1 MKKPPSLRV
10 HTLILGGGLSGLSAA
25 CHLEKAG
32 FTDYLLVEKNSF
44 FGGLC
49 ASEEINGFTF
59 DLSGHLLHLHDPY
72 AKTLVRQLLGKNMH
86 RLQRRAFIDMA
97 ETLVPYPFQANL
109 WALPPE
115 IKQECLLGAQQAA
128 RTRGKRNPADFR
140 QWCLQAF
147 GEGVYRR
154 FMRPYNTKLWQT
166 EPDNL
171 TWDWCGDFVPEPD
184 LRQIRAGAEKPPKKS
199 YGYNVRFYYP
209 LRGGCG
215 ALAQALANRVP
226 NAWLNAELQSVD
238 FKRRIARVNGKEIRF
253 ERLLNT
259 LPLKEFVMRCRPPA
273 SVRAAAEGLRCTTVR
288 VLNFAVNRP
297 VSGVH
302 WIYLPQKDTPFY
314 RLGVMSAFSPHNA
327 PQGTSS
333 FYAETAENIPNE
345 LAAEETFFNL
355 LRQKGIINKSDEIL
369 FSFWRR
375 IPVAYAV
382 YDRRRA
388 ALTDKILSWL
398 QKRRCLCAGRYG
410 RWEYSFMER
419 SLLQGRDAAAELLK
433 R

>member
-1 MKKPPSLRV
+1 MKKLPSLRV

-25 CHLEKAG
+25 YHLEKAG
-32 FTDYLLVEKNSF
+32 FTDYLLVEKNPF

-72 AKTLVRQLLGKNMH
+72 AKTLVRKLLGKNLH
-86 RLQRRAFIDMA
+86 RLQRRAFIDFGGR
-97 ETLVPYPFQANL
+97 LIPFPFQANL
-109 WALPPE
+109 WALPPK
-115 IKQECLLGAQQAA
+115 IKQECLHGAQEAA
-128 RTRGKRNPADFR
+128 QTRGKQKPANFR

-147 GEGVYRR
+147 GEGVYRH
-154 FMRPYNTKLWQT
+154 FMRPYNAKLWQT
-166 EPDNL
+166 EPERL

-184 LRQIRAGAEKPPKKS
+184 LRQIRAGAEKRPKKS
-199 YGYNVRFYYP
+199 YGYNAHFYYP

-215 ALAQALANRVP
+215 ALAQALAAQVP
-226 NAWLNAELQSVD
+226 NTWLNAELQRVD
-238 FKRRIARVNGKEIRF
+238 FKRRIAYVNGKEIRF

-259 LPLKEFVMRCRPPA
+259 LPLKEFVRRCRPPA
-273 SVRAAAEGLRCTTVR
+273 SVLAAAEGLRHTTVR
-288 VLNFAVNRP
+288 VLNFAVQRP
-297 VSGVH
+297 LSGVH

-327 PQGTSS
+327 PKGTTS
-333 FYAETAENIPNE
+333 FYAETAENIPDE
-345 LAAEETFFNL
+345 RTAEQTFFNL
-355 LRQKGIINKSDEIL
+355 LRQKGIINKSDKIL
-369 FSFWRR
+369 FSFWWE
-375 IPVAYAV
+375 IPVAYAI
-382 YDRRRA
+382 YDQRRA

-398 QKRRCLCAGRYG
+398 DKRGCLCTGRYG

-433 R
+433 Q